1 MAKTYIISAEKLTED
16 GFIHGNV
23 ETKVLSVIIERVQ
36 LTKIKP
42 VLGGVLYRK
51 ILEFIQDEQE
61 NSTPIPAA
69 YLTLIDDYIV
79 PALIPLIEIRATT
92 HLNWKM
98 KNKAVGTSSDEY
110 IRPSVRQETSD
121 LKDELMADAMAA
133 RNELI
138 RFLKANSSDY
148 PEYLERNSVDIYP
161 EDQESAGDDSIM
173 FVVGGLPRKRNED
186 ECCDL

>member
-1 MAKTYIISAEKLTED
+1 MAKVYIISAEKLTED

-23 ETKVLSVIIERVQ
+23 ETKVLSTIIERVQ

-42 VLGGVLYRK
+42 ALGGVLYRK
-51 ILEFIQDEQE
+51 VLELIQDEQE
-61 NSTPIPAA
+61 NSTAIPEPYA
-69 YLTLIDDYIV
+69 TLIDTYIV
-79 PALIPLIEIRATT
+79 PALIPLVEIRATT

-138 RFLKANSSDY
+138 RYLKANASDF
-148 PEYLERNSVDIYP
+148 PEYTERNSVDVYP
-161 EDQESAGDDSIM
+161 EDQESASDDSIM
-173 FVVGGLPRKRNED
+173 FIVGGLPRTRIDD
-186 ECCDL
+186 ECCDI